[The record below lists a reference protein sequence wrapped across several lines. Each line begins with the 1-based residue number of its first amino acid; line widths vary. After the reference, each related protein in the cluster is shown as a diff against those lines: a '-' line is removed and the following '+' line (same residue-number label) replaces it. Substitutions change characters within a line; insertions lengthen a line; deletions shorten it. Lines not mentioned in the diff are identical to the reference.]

1 MNKPFAITPTLAS
14 AIADAMSKLAETHP
28 NDVIANQYARTAEK
42 LEEFGSPGSPCA
54 PALDKID
61 IMTIQVFVKNHM

>member
-28 NDVIANQYARTAEK
+28 NDMIANQYARTAEK
-42 LEEFGSPGSPCA
+42 LEEFGAPFAPGSRQDRHHDHPGLRQE
-54 PALDKID
+54 PH
-61 IMTIQVFVKNHM
+61 VR

>member
-42 LEEFGSPGSPCA
+42 LEEFGSPFA

>member
-28 NDVIANQYARTAEK
+28 NDMIANQYARTAEK
-42 LEEFGSPGSPCA
+42 LEEFGVPFA